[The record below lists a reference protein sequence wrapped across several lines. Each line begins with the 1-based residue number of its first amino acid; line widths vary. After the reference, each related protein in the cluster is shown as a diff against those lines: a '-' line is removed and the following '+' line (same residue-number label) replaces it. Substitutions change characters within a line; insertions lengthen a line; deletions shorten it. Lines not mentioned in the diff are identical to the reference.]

1 MNFPN
6 LQNELSW
13 CIDTDCC
20 YFTVLRSGKFTIQAV
35 GVNHQTPP
43 CANKLN
49 SRWRNIE
56 RGVVIVTDKFGKPRY
71 FPFNFL
77 KRLSGMQLLYLPLTD
92 KVSAF
97 DGSSDRYMQRAFQEY
112 CDGFL

>member
-13 CIDTDCC
+13 SIDTECC

-56 RGVVIVTDKFGKPRY
+56 RGVVIVTELRY
-71 FPFNFL
+71 YPF
-77 KRLSGMQLLYLPLTD
+77 
-92 KVSAF
+92 
-97 DGSSDRYMQRAFQEY
+97 AFQRDFLR
-112 CDGFL
+112 CDCCTCP